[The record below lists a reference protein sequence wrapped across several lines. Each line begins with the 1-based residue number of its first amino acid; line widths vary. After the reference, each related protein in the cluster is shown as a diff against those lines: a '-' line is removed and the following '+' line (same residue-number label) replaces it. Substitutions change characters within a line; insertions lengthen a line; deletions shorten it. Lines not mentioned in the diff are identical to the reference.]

1 MIIKIIVLMSLC
13 AVIAFRKHFKKRAL
27 FVFVLIVAIC
37 ANIFIPAFEFFVR
50 SEPQNDRILDYIS
63 QINWHDSDLLKSKGF
78 DCDGETGT
86 YADDDKF
93 SIHVADAT
101 SYDKAEIVS
110 EYKNIHYEYFSYL
123 SDTLLIPQLRKSYSV
138 IVNDKVV
145 EINYKD
151 CLSKPGIWISWKEY
165 SVQLRNHITDNTALF
180 KIIKQK
186 LNHDDRKPAIA
197 VIFFF

>member
-1 MIIKIIVLMSLC
+1 MSLC
-13 AVIAFRKHFKKRAL
+13 AVIAFRKHVKKRAL

-86 YADDDKF
+86 YADDKF

-123 SDTLLIPQLRKSYSV
+123 SDTLLIPQLRKNYSV

-145 EINYKD
+145 EITYKD
-151 CLSKPGIWISWKEY
+151 CLSKPGIM
-165 SVQLRNHITDNTALF
+165 D
-180 KIIKQK
+180 K
-186 LNHDDRKPAIA
+186 LEG
-197 VIFFF
+197 IFGAAA

>member
-13 AVIAFRKHFKKRAL
+13 AVIAFRKHFKKHAL

-37 ANIFIPAFEFFVR
+37 ANIFIPAYEFFVR

-93 SIHVADAT
+93 SMSIFRT
-101 SYDKAEIVS
+101 CRI
-110 EYKNIHYEYFSYL
+110 L
-123 SDTLLIPQLRKSYSV
+123 S
-138 IVNDKVV
+138 
-145 EINYKD
+145 
-151 CLSKPGIWISWKEY
+151 
-165 SVQLRNHITDNTALF
+165 
-180 KIIKQK
+180 
-186 LNHDDRKPAIA
+186 
-197 VIFFF
+197 

>member
-1 MIIKIIVLMSLC
+1 MIIKIIVLISLC
-13 AVIAFRKHFKKRAL
+13 AVIAFRKHFKKSSL
-27 FVFVLIVAIC
+27 FVFALIVAIC

-78 DCDGETGT
+78 DCDSETGT
-86 YADDDKF
+86 YADGDKF

-123 SDTLLIPQLRKSYSV
+123 SETLLIPQLRKSYSV

-151 CLSKPGIWISWKEY
+151 CLCKPDIMDKLEGIFG
-165 SVQLRNHITDNTALF
+165 A
-180 KIIKQK
+180 
-186 LNHDDRKPAIA
+186 AA
-197 VIFFF
+197 

>member
-1 MIIKIIVLMSLC
+1 M
-13 AVIAFRKHFKKRAL
+13 
-27 FVFVLIVAIC
+27 
-37 ANIFIPAFEFFVR
+37 
-50 SEPQNDRILDYIS
+50 DYIS
-63 QINWHDSDLLKSKGF
+63 ELDWHDSDLLKSKGF

-151 CLSKPGIWISWKEY
+151 CLSKPGIM
-165 SVQLRNHITDNTALF
+165 D
-180 KIIKQK
+180 K
-186 LNHDDRKPAIA
+186 LEG
-197 VIFFF
+197 IFGAAA